1 MSSPP
6 ATPRTPSSPPSPTIE
21 RSHARAPGG
30 VGDVDWTTYLRAK
43 SRVTQ
48 ALRCYGEVTA
58 SSDAGSSAL
67 SPAARNWKLA
77 GSAAKTMVHAYREA
91 KEGIGYVPKDV
102 AQVLD
107 AAVNEAGLD
116 PLERRVRAF
125 VPACRA
131 LPKVEL
137 HAHLNGCVR
146 DATLVDLAA
155 QRARERGEPFDAD
168 AFRAR
173 VLGLVGA
180 PATPLDDDA
189 PRDEPAGYSRSS
201 SSAPRSLSRCFEL
214 FGAIHEVCT
223 DHEALR
229 RVAAEAV
236 MDFARDGVAYLEL
249 RTTPKDL
256 PSRGVTKESYCEAVL
271 LGMHMGA
278 CLATHRLR
286 HDGGG
291 DLESDPAIVAR
302 LILSIDRRETAKEA
316 KRTVKLAAYLR
327 DVDCGVVGVDLSG
340 DPTVGAFSK
349 FAPSLALARSN
360 GLPVTLHCGEVKNPA
375 EERQMVAFGADRL
388 GHCVWTT
395 RDADL
400 WRALRDAGT
409 PVEICVTS
417 NVITE
422 SIHSLGGDDDDDAS
436 RGFPGSFDSDSE
448 DSAAP
453 DGSGGSASRSL
464 ARLARR
470 HHLTKFR
477 ECGHPFVVCTDD
489 PGVFRTTLS
498 REYALVCAALGLRTE
513 DLKTAAHDAFE
524 HAFIHRA
531 EAMAEGDAEHTAREI
546 ASVRRRLARG
556 KAAWRGLPTLNARDA
571 VAETASAV
579 KRRAIESAASARD
592 GVRKFVL
599 EGPAAPVLAPGE
611 GDLVERYDA
620 LRRFLEREAT
630 RLPARLRQLAKPGR
644 GRLVGKTRRAQI
656 RDGVRG
662 AVGAVA
668 TLAPIGAVALCASLG
683 NWPMEPATRARIL
696 AVALAHF
703 DALSKGARLLRV
715 HLLRAVD
722 GAAPTLDGLAR
733 LAETHAAVFRA
744 AATAALKAAWGSAER
759 LPRVGDEGGSG
770 GARVFFFGG
779 VAPSLARLARIA
791 AVHASAFAEASA
803 SVRDVVV
810 EGARGVP
817 GARTIANGLA
827 GLVGGGGGGGL
838 GGGGGG
844 GGRGRRAAAAAAGRW
859 SCASSGRSRPGRRR
873 GRRGTASRAA
883 SRGAGGG
890 E

>member
-1 MSSPP
+1 
-6 ATPRTPSSPPSPTIE
+6 
-21 RSHARAPGG
+21 
-30 VGDVDWTTYLRAK
+30 
-43 SRVTQ
+43 
-48 ALRCYGEVTA
+48 
-58 SSDAGSSAL
+58 
-67 SPAARNWKLA
+67 
-77 GSAAKTMVHAYREA
+77 
-91 KEGIGYVPKDV
+91 
-102 AQVLD
+102 
-107 AAVNEAGLD
+107 
-116 PLERRVRAF
+116 
-125 VPACRA
+125 
-131 LPKVEL
+131 
-137 HAHLNGCVR
+137 
-146 DATLVDLAA
+146 
-155 QRARERGEPFDAD
+155 
-168 AFRAR
+168 
-173 VLGLVGA
+173 
-180 PATPLDDDA
+180 
-189 PRDEPAGYSRSS
+189 
-201 SSAPRSLSRCFEL
+201 
-214 FGAIHEVCT
+214 
-223 DHEALR
+223 
-229 RVAAEAV
+229 

-291 DLESDPAIVAR
+291 DLDLDPSAGASESDPAIVAR

-360 GLPVTLHCGEVKNPA
+360 GLPVTLHCGEVRNPA

-400 WRALRDAGT
+400 WKALRDEGT

-422 SIHSLGGDDDDDAS
+422 SIHEGGGDDDDDAS

-453 DGSGGSASRSL
+453 DAGGAGSASRSL

-546 ASVRRRLARG
+546 ALRRRLARG

-630 RLPARLRQLAKPGR
+630 RLPARLRRLAKPGR

-683 NWPMEPATRARIL
+683 NWPMEPATRARIH
-696 AVALAHF
+696 AVALARF
-703 DALSKGARLLRV
+703 DALSKGAPLLGDP
-715 HLLRAVD
+715 LRRGGA
-722 GAAPTLDGLAR
+722 GAAPTLAGLAR

-759 LPRVGDEGGSG
+759 LPRGGDEGGK
-770 GARVFFFGG
+770 ARVFFFGG

-810 EGARGVP
+810 EARGAFR
-817 GARTIANGLA
+817 ARGRSRTVWRGWSRRRRQRRRV
-827 GLVGGGGGGGL
+827 GGRGRGGGGGGGAAAAGEGRWSCVERPL
-838 GGGGGG
+838 APGTPARATRHRVAGGVAGGGGG
-844 GGRGRRAAAAAAGRW
+844 
-859 SCASSGRSRPGRRR
+859 
-873 GRRGTASRAA
+873 
-883 SRGAGGG
+883 